1 MSPPLRAAL
10 ALVRG
15 WTCLYTA
22 AMAPALRDARRAEI
36 ESDLWE
42 FHEDARR
49 RGYPPSAIGAHMLLR
64 LVLGMPADLFWRA
77 EDAHVPSR
85 IVQDALWATAVA
97 SVVFVW
103 WLASTLQALE
113 PPEGMRRGGID
124 VMRIVYPFQRITNVP
139 QPPPTPYEFAR
150 LTTCGHVMVRP
161 PPPPPPPQ
169 PASR

>member
-1 MSPPLRAAL
+1 MSPTLRAAL

-15 WTCLYTA
+15 WTYVYTA
-22 AMAPALRDARRAEI
+22 GMDRGLCDARRAEI

-64 LVLGMPADLFWRA
+64 LVLGTPADLFWRA
-77 EDAHVPSR
+77 EHARFPSR
-85 IVQDALWATAVA
+85 IVQDALWVTAAA
-97 SVVFVW
+97 SVAFVW

-124 VMRIVYPFQRITNVP
+124 VMRLVYPFQRISNVP
-139 QPPPTPYEFAR
+139 SPPPTPYEFAR
-150 LTTCGHVMVRP
+150 LTTTRCAIVRP
-161 PPPPPPPQ
+161 PPPPPPQ
-169 PASR
+169 PVWR